1 MRLKRLTEIMTATS
15 PSQISTGMP
24 PLCQW
29 HRATWQDYIALRDA
43 PTQRFAG
50 GGSGDFL
57 EPAQERIKLAFNQ
70 GWLWVAM
77 GGEGINHSGVCDL
90 FTGLLFLWAFQHPD
104 QLFTSLGRCLLEK
117 PETQACAPDLVLYVG
132 ANYPQWQAGE
142 PRRIDLMKSRVP
154 DLVGE
159 ISDTTLASDLDE
171 QKHLYAALGI
181 PEYWVV
187 DVRGQRVFAFLL
199 QENGDYQA
207 CSESRALAG
216 LPITLL
222 EETIRR
228 LSEGT
233 NTSAA
238 AWFSQQIAN
247 LPS

>member
-1 MRLKRLTEIMTATS
+1 MGLKRLAETMTAIS
-15 PSQISTGMP
+15 PSQISTVSP
-24 PLCQW
+24 HQW
-29 HRATWQDYIALRDA
+29 QRATWQDYLALRDA
-43 PTQRFAG
+43 PTQ
-50 GGSGDFL
+50 
-57 EPAQERIKLAFNQ
+57 ERMKLAFNQ

-77 GGEGINHSGVCDL
+77 GGEGINHAGVSDL
-90 FTGLLFLWAFQHPD
+90 FTMMIGFWAIQHPE

-132 ANYPQWQAGE
+132 ADYPQWQPGE
-142 PRRIDLMKSRVP
+142 PRRIDLSRSRVP

-159 ISDTTLASDLDE
+159 IADTTLANDLDE

-199 QENGDYQA
+199 QDGEYQICEA
-207 CSESRALAG
+207 SRALAG
-216 LPITLL
+216 LPIALL
-222 EETIRR
+222 EEALQR

-238 AWFSQQIAN
+238 VWFIQQIGK
-247 LPS
+247 

>member
-1 MRLKRLTEIMTATS
+1 MGLKRLAGTMTAIS
-15 PSQISTGMP
+15 PSQISTVSP
-24 PLCQW
+24 HQW
-29 HRATWQDYIALRDA
+29 QRATWQDYLALRDA
-43 PTQRFAG
+43 PTQ
-50 GGSGDFL
+50 
-57 EPAQERIKLAFNQ
+57 ERMKLAFNQ

-77 GGEGINHSGVCDL
+77 GGEGINHAGVSDL
-90 FTGLLFLWAFQHPD
+90 FTMMIGFWAIQHPE

-132 ANYPQWQAGE
+132 ADYPQWQPGE
-142 PRRIDLMKSRVP
+142 PRRIDLSRSRVP

-159 ISDTTLASDLDE
+159 IADTTLANDLDE

-199 QENGDYQA
+199 QDGEYQICEA
-207 CSESRALAG
+207 SRALAG
-216 LPITLL
+216 LPIALL
-222 EETIRR
+222 EEALQR

-238 AWFSQQIAN
+238 AWFIQQIGK
-247 LPS
+247 

>member
-1 MRLKRLTEIMTATS
+1 MTATS